1 MIDRSSR
8 RRFGQNYLTDK
19 SVIYQIVDKINP
31 GKEDSFIEIGPGQ
44 GAITGSIK
52 NSSQNLTLIEFDK
65 ENIAYLKSSLGDGI
79 KIYEEDVLKI
89 DLSFIKNNDRVIG
102 NLPYNI
108 ASQII
113 LRFLELNTKIFDMHF
128 MVQKEMAEVLTSS
141 PGNKSWNKFAVKV
154 AFFYETE
161 ILLDISPEA
170 FDIKP
175 KVDSSLVR
183 FKPINSQAFEI
194 KKLFQI
200 IDLSFQSKRKTIFNN
215 LKKHNINWEKLKFDK
230 NLRAEQLSLEDF
242 LEIYSSKSLKDQDY
256 LNKYVLKVHG
266 AMKTGL
272 LHSKILTTIRD
283 PRDVCASFKEF
294 MKSDFESA
302 LTAAKGMIKLVKIQ
316 NMLVIIPLVSH
327 CIQV

>member
-8 RRFGQNYLTDK
+8 RRFGQNYLRDK

-31 GKEDSFIEIGPGQ
+31 RKEDSFIEIGPGQ
-44 GAITGSIK
+44 GAITGGIK
-52 NSSQNLTLIEFDK
+52 NNSKNLTLIEVDK
-65 ENIAYLKSSLGDGI
+65 ENVAYLKNSLGNEVQI
-79 KIYEEDVLKI
+79 FEEDVLKI
-89 DLSFIKNNDRVIG
+89 DLSFIKDNDRIIG

-113 LRFLELNTKIFDMHF
+113 LRFLELNKKISDMHF

-161 ILLDISPEA
+161 ILMDISPEA

-242 LEIYSSKSLKDQDY
+242 LEIYK
-256 LNKYVLKVHG
+256 N
-266 AMKTGL
+266 A
-272 LHSKILTTIRD
+272 
-283 PRDVCASFKEF
+283 
-294 MKSDFESA
+294 
-302 LTAAKGMIKLVKIQ
+302 
-316 NMLVIIPLVSH
+316 
-327 CIQV
+327 

>member
-31 GKEDSFIEIGPGQ
+31 SKEDSFIEIGPGQ
-44 GAITGSIK
+44 GAITRSIK
-52 NSSQNLTLIEFDK
+52 NRSKNLTLIEIDR
-65 ENIAYLKSSLGDGI
+65 ENVAYLRSFLGDEI
-79 KIYEEDVLKI
+79 KIFEEDVLKI
-89 DLSFIKNNDRVIG
+89 DLSVIKNNDRVIG

-161 ILLDISPEA
+161 ILMDISPEA

-215 LKKHNINWEKLKFDK
+215 LKNHNINWEKLKFDK

-242 LEIYSSKSLKDQDY
+242 LEIYK
-256 LNKYVLKVHG
+256 N
-266 AMKTGL
+266 A
-272 LHSKILTTIRD
+272 
-283 PRDVCASFKEF
+283 
-294 MKSDFESA
+294 
-302 LTAAKGMIKLVKIQ
+302 
-316 NMLVIIPLVSH
+316 
-327 CIQV
+327 

>member
-8 RRFGQNYLTDK
+8 RRFGQNYITDK

-52 NSSQNLTLIEFDK
+52 NSSQNLSLIEIDK

-79 KIYEEDVLKI
+79 KIFEEDVLKI

-215 LKKHNINWEKLKFDK
+215 LKKHNVNWEKLKFDK

-242 LEIYSSKSLKDQDY
+242 LEIYK
-256 LNKYVLKVHG
+256 N
-266 AMKTGL
+266 A
-272 LHSKILTTIRD
+272 
-283 PRDVCASFKEF
+283 
-294 MKSDFESA
+294 
-302 LTAAKGMIKLVKIQ
+302 
-316 NMLVIIPLVSH
+316 
-327 CIQV
+327 

>member
-8 RRFGQNYLTDK
+8 RRFGQNYLRDK

-31 GKEDSFIEIGPGQ
+31 RKEDSFIEIGPGQ
-44 GAITGSIK
+44 GAITGGIK
-52 NSSQNLTLIEFDK
+52 NNSKNLTLIEVDK
-65 ENIAYLKSSLGDGI
+65 ENVAYLKNSLGNEVQI
-79 KIYEEDVLKI
+79 FEEDILKI
-89 DLSFIKNNDRVIG
+89 DLSFIENNDRIIG

-113 LRFLELNTKIFDMHF
+113 LRFLELNKKISDMHF

-161 ILLDISPEA
+161 ILMDISPEA

-194 KKLFQI
+194 QKLFQI

-215 LKKHNINWEKLKFDK
+215 LKNHNINWEKLKFDK

-242 LEIYSSKSLKDQDY
+242 LEIYK
-256 LNKYVLKVHG
+256 N
-266 AMKTGL
+266 A
-272 LHSKILTTIRD
+272 
-283 PRDVCASFKEF
+283 
-294 MKSDFESA
+294 
-302 LTAAKGMIKLVKIQ
+302 
-316 NMLVIIPLVSH
+316 
-327 CIQV
+327 

>member
-19 SVIYQIVDKINP
+19 SVIYQIVDKIDP
-31 GKEDSFIEIGPGQ
+31 RKEDSFIEIGPGQ
-44 GAITGSIK
+44 GAITGAIK
-52 NSSQNLTLIEFDK
+52 NNSKNLALVEIDK
-65 ENIAYLKSSLGDGI
+65 ENVAYLKNSLGNEI
-79 KIYEEDVLKI
+79 KIFEEDVLKI
-89 DLSFIKNNDRVIG
+89 DLGFIKNNDRIIG

-113 LRFLELNTKIFDMHF
+113 LRFLELNKKIFDMHF

-161 ILLDISPEA
+161 ILMDISPEA

-175 KVDSSLVR
+175 KVNSSLVR

-230 NLRAEQLSLEDF
+230 NLRAEQLGLEDF
-242 LEIYSSKSLKDQDY
+242 LEIYK
-256 LNKYVLKVHG
+256 N
-266 AMKTGL
+266 A
-272 LHSKILTTIRD
+272 
-283 PRDVCASFKEF
+283 
-294 MKSDFESA
+294 
-302 LTAAKGMIKLVKIQ
+302 
-316 NMLVIIPLVSH
+316 
-327 CIQV
+327 

>member
-44 GAITGSIK
+44 GAITESIK
-52 NSSQNLTLIEFDK
+52 NSSKNLTLIEIDK
-65 ENIAYLKSSLGDGI
+65 ENIAYLKSSLGNEI
-79 KIYEEDVLKI
+79 KIFEEDVLKI
-89 DLSFIKNNDRVIG
+89 DLNFIKNSDRVIG

-175 KVDSSLVR
+175 KVDSCLVR
-183 FKPINSQAFEI
+183 FKPINCQPFEI

-242 LEIYSSKSLKDQDY
+242 LEIYK
-256 LNKYVLKVHG
+256 N
-266 AMKTGL
+266 A
-272 LHSKILTTIRD
+272 
-283 PRDVCASFKEF
+283 
-294 MKSDFESA
+294 
-302 LTAAKGMIKLVKIQ
+302 
-316 NMLVIIPLVSH
+316 
-327 CIQV
+327 

>member
-52 NSSQNLTLIEFDK
+52 NSSQNLTLIEIDK

-79 KIYEEDVLKI
+79 KIFEEDVLKI

-175 KVDSSLVR
+175 KVDSCLVR
-183 FKPINSQAFEI
+183 FKPIYSQAFET

-215 LKKHNINWEKLKFDK
+215 FKKHNINWEKLKFDK

-242 LEIYSSKSLKDQDY
+242 LEIYK
-256 LNKYVLKVHG
+256 N
-266 AMKTGL
+266 A
-272 LHSKILTTIRD
+272 
-283 PRDVCASFKEF
+283 
-294 MKSDFESA
+294 
-302 LTAAKGMIKLVKIQ
+302 
-316 NMLVIIPLVSH
+316 
-327 CIQV
+327 

>member
-19 SVIYQIVDKINP
+19 SVVYQIVDKINP

-52 NSSQNLTLIEFDK
+52 NSSQNLTLIEIDK

-79 KIYEEDVLKI
+79 KIFEEDVLKI

-161 ILLDISPEA
+161 VLLDISPEA

-242 LEIYSSKSLKDQDY
+242 LEIYK
-256 LNKYVLKVHG
+256 N
-266 AMKTGL
+266 A
-272 LHSKILTTIRD
+272 
-283 PRDVCASFKEF
+283 
-294 MKSDFESA
+294 
-302 LTAAKGMIKLVKIQ
+302 
-316 NMLVIIPLVSH
+316 
-327 CIQV
+327 

>member
-52 NSSQNLTLIEFDK
+52 NSSQNLTLIEIDK

-79 KIYEEDVLKI
+79 KIFEEDVLKI

-242 LEIYSSKSLKDQDY
+242 LEIYK
-256 LNKYVLKVHG
+256 N
-266 AMKTGL
+266 A
-272 LHSKILTTIRD
+272 
-283 PRDVCASFKEF
+283 
-294 MKSDFESA
+294 
-302 LTAAKGMIKLVKIQ
+302 
-316 NMLVIIPLVSH
+316 
-327 CIQV
+327 

>member
-52 NSSQNLTLIEFDK
+52 NSSQNLTLIEIDK

-79 KIYEEDVLKI
+79 KIFEEDVLKI

-183 FKPINSQAFEI
+183 FNPINSQAFEI

-242 LEIYSSKSLKDQDY
+242 LEIYK
-256 LNKYVLKVHG
+256 N
-266 AMKTGL
+266 A
-272 LHSKILTTIRD
+272 
-283 PRDVCASFKEF
+283 
-294 MKSDFESA
+294 
-302 LTAAKGMIKLVKIQ
+302 
-316 NMLVIIPLVSH
+316 
-327 CIQV
+327 

>member
-8 RRFGQNYLTDK
+8 RRFGQNYITDK
-19 SVIYQIVDKINP
+19 SVIYQIVDKISP

-52 NSSQNLTLIEFDK
+52 NSSQNLTLIEIDK
-65 ENIAYLKSSLGDGI
+65 ENIAYLKSSLGNEL
-79 KIYEEDVLKI
+79 KIFEEDVLKI

-242 LEIYSSKSLKDQDY
+242 LEIYK
-256 LNKYVLKVHG
+256 N
-266 AMKTGL
+266 A
-272 LHSKILTTIRD
+272 
-283 PRDVCASFKEF
+283 
-294 MKSDFESA
+294 
-302 LTAAKGMIKLVKIQ
+302 
-316 NMLVIIPLVSH
+316 
-327 CIQV
+327 

>member
-52 NSSQNLTLIEFDK
+52 NSSQNLTLIEIDK
-65 ENIAYLKSSLGDGI
+65 ENIAYLKGSLGNEI
-79 KIYEEDVLKI
+79 KIFEEDVLKI

-183 FKPINSQAFEI
+183 FKPIDSQAFEI

-242 LEIYSSKSLKDQDY
+242 LEIYK
-256 LNKYVLKVHG
+256 N
-266 AMKTGL
+266 A
-272 LHSKILTTIRD
+272 
-283 PRDVCASFKEF
+283 
-294 MKSDFESA
+294 
-302 LTAAKGMIKLVKIQ
+302 
-316 NMLVIIPLVSH
+316 
-327 CIQV
+327 

>member
-19 SVIYQIVDKINP
+19 SVIYQIVDKIDP
-31 GKEDSFIEIGPGQ
+31 RKEDSFIEIGPGQ
-44 GAITGSIK
+44 GAITGAIK
-52 NSSQNLTLIEFDK
+52 NNSKNLALVEIDK
-65 ENIAYLKSSLGDGI
+65 ENVAYLKNSLGNEI
-79 KIYEEDVLKI
+79 KIFEEDVLKI
-89 DLSFIKNNDRVIG
+89 DLGFIKNNDRIIG

-113 LRFLELNTKIFDMHF
+113 LRFLELNKKIFDMHF

-161 ILLDISPEA
+161 ILMDISPEA

-175 KVDSSLVR
+175 KVNSSLVR

-242 LEIYSSKSLKDQDY
+242 LEIYK
-256 LNKYVLKVHG
+256 N
-266 AMKTGL
+266 A
-272 LHSKILTTIRD
+272 
-283 PRDVCASFKEF
+283 
-294 MKSDFESA
+294 
-302 LTAAKGMIKLVKIQ
+302 
-316 NMLVIIPLVSH
+316 
-327 CIQV
+327 

>member
-8 RRFGQNYLTDK
+8 RRFGQNYLRDK

-31 GKEDSFIEIGPGQ
+31 RKEDSFIEIGPGQ
-44 GAITGSIK
+44 GAITGGIK
-52 NSSQNLTLIEFDK
+52 NNSKNLTLIEVDK
-65 ENIAYLKSSLGDGI
+65 ENVAYLKNSLGNEVQI
-79 KIYEEDVLKI
+79 FEEDVLKI
-89 DLSFIKNNDRVIG
+89 DLSFIKNNDRIIG

-113 LRFLELNTKIFDMHF
+113 LRFLELNKKISDMHF

-161 ILLDISPEA
+161 ILMDISPEA

-175 KVDSSLVR
+175 KVNSSLVR

-215 LKKHNINWEKLKFDK
+215 LKNHNINWEKLKFDK
-230 NLRAEQLSLEDF
+230 NLRAEQLSLENF
-242 LEIYSSKSLKDQDY
+242 LEIYK
-256 LNKYVLKVHG
+256 N
-266 AMKTGL
+266 A
-272 LHSKILTTIRD
+272 
-283 PRDVCASFKEF
+283 
-294 MKSDFESA
+294 
-302 LTAAKGMIKLVKIQ
+302 
-316 NMLVIIPLVSH
+316 
-327 CIQV
+327 

>member
-8 RRFGQNYLTDK
+8 RRFGQNYLRDK

-31 GKEDSFIEIGPGQ
+31 RKEDSFIEIGPGQ
-44 GAITGSIK
+44 GAITEGIK
-52 NSSQNLTLIEFDK
+52 NNSKNLTLIEIDK
-65 ENIAYLKSSLGDGI
+65 ENVAYLKNSLGNEI
-79 KIYEEDVLKI
+79 EIFEEDILKI
-89 DLSFIKNNDRVIG
+89 DLSFIKNNDRIVG

-113 LRFLELNTKIFDMHF
+113 LRFLELNKKISDMHF

-161 ILLDISPEA
+161 ILMDISPEA

-175 KVDSSLVR
+175 KVNSSLVR

-215 LKKHNINWEKLKFDK
+215 LKNHNINWEKLKFDK
-230 NLRAEQLSLEDF
+230 NLRAEQLSLENF
-242 LEIYSSKSLKDQDY
+242 LEIYK
-256 LNKYVLKVHG
+256 N
-266 AMKTGL
+266 A
-272 LHSKILTTIRD
+272 
-283 PRDVCASFKEF
+283 
-294 MKSDFESA
+294 
-302 LTAAKGMIKLVKIQ
+302 
-316 NMLVIIPLVSH
+316 
-327 CIQV
+327 

>member
-52 NSSQNLTLIEFDK
+52 NSSQNLTLIEIDK

-79 KIYEEDVLKI
+79 KIFEEDVLKI

-141 PGNKSWNKFAVKV
+141 PGKKSWNKFAVKV

-242 LEIYSSKSLKDQDY
+242 LEIYK
-256 LNKYVLKVHG
+256 N
-266 AMKTGL
+266 A
-272 LHSKILTTIRD
+272 
-283 PRDVCASFKEF
+283 
-294 MKSDFESA
+294 
-302 LTAAKGMIKLVKIQ
+302 
-316 NMLVIIPLVSH
+316 
-327 CIQV
+327 

>member
-8 RRFGQNYLTDK
+8 RRFGQNYLRDK

-31 GKEDSFIEIGPGQ
+31 RKEDSFIEIGPGQ
-44 GAITGSIK
+44 GAITRGIK
-52 NSSQNLTLIEFDK
+52 NNSKNLTLIEIDK
-65 ENIAYLKSSLGDGI
+65 ENVAYLKNSLGNEI
-79 KIYEEDVLKI
+79 KIFEEDVLKI
-89 DLSFIKNNDRVIG
+89 DLSFIKNNDRIIG

-108 ASQII
+108 AAQII
-113 LRFLELNTKIFDMHF
+113 LRFLELNKKISDMHF

-161 ILLDISPEA
+161 VLMDISPEA

-242 LEIYSSKSLKDQDY
+242 LEIYK
-256 LNKYVLKVHG
+256 N
-266 AMKTGL
+266 A
-272 LHSKILTTIRD
+272 
-283 PRDVCASFKEF
+283 
-294 MKSDFESA
+294 
-302 LTAAKGMIKLVKIQ
+302 
-316 NMLVIIPLVSH
+316 
-327 CIQV
+327 

>member
-52 NSSQNLTLIEFDK
+52 NSSQNLTLIEIDK

-79 KIYEEDVLKI
+79 KIFEEDVLKI

-128 MVQKEMAEVLTSS
+128 MVQKEMADVLTSS

-242 LEIYSSKSLKDQDY
+242 LEIYK
-256 LNKYVLKVHG
+256 N
-266 AMKTGL
+266 A
-272 LHSKILTTIRD
+272 
-283 PRDVCASFKEF
+283 
-294 MKSDFESA
+294 
-302 LTAAKGMIKLVKIQ
+302 
-316 NMLVIIPLVSH
+316 
-327 CIQV
+327 

>member
-8 RRFGQNYLTDK
+8 RRFGQNYLIDK

-52 NSSQNLTLIEFDK
+52 NNSKNLTLIEIDK
-65 ENIAYLKSSLGDGI
+65 DNIAYLKKSFGSEI
-79 KIYEEDVLKI
+79 KIFEDDVLKI
-89 DLSFIKNNDRVIG
+89 DLSFIKNNDRIIG

-113 LRFLELNTKIFDMHF
+113 LRFLELNKKISDMHF

-161 ILLDISPEA
+161 ILMDISPEA

-200 IDLSFQSKRKTIFNN
+200 IDLSFRSKRKTIFNN
-215 LKKHNINWEKLKFDK
+215 LKKYNINWEKLKFDK
-230 NLRAEQLSLEDF
+230 NLRAEQLGLEDF
-242 LEIYSSKSLKDQDY
+242 LEIYK
-256 LNKYVLKVHG
+256 N
-266 AMKTGL
+266 A
-272 LHSKILTTIRD
+272 
-283 PRDVCASFKEF
+283 
-294 MKSDFESA
+294 
-302 LTAAKGMIKLVKIQ
+302 
-316 NMLVIIPLVSH
+316 
-327 CIQV
+327 

>member
-52 NSSQNLTLIEFDK
+52 NSSQNLTLIEIDK

-79 KIYEEDVLKI
+79 KIFEEDVLKI

-170 FDIKP
+170 YDIKP
-175 KVDSSLVR
+175 KVNSSLVR

-242 LEIYSSKSLKDQDY
+242 LEIYK
-256 LNKYVLKVHG
+256 N
-266 AMKTGL
+266 A
-272 LHSKILTTIRD
+272 
-283 PRDVCASFKEF
+283 
-294 MKSDFESA
+294 
-302 LTAAKGMIKLVKIQ
+302 
-316 NMLVIIPLVSH
+316 
-327 CIQV
+327 

>member
-31 GKEDSFIEIGPGQ
+31 SKEDSFIEIGPGQ
-44 GAITGSIK
+44 GAITRSIK
-52 NSSQNLTLIEFDK
+52 NRSKNLTLIEIDK
-65 ENIAYLKSSLGDGI
+65 ENVAYLRSFLGDEI
-79 KIYEEDVLKI
+79 KIFEEDVLKI
-89 DLSFIKNNDRVIG
+89 DLSVIKNNDRVIG

-161 ILLDISPEA
+161 ILMDISPEA

-175 KVDSSLVR
+175 KVNSSLVR
-183 FKPINSQAFEI
+183 FKPINSKAFEI

-242 LEIYSSKSLKDQDY
+242 LEIYK
-256 LNKYVLKVHG
+256 NV
-266 AMKTGL
+266 
-272 LHSKILTTIRD
+272 
-283 PRDVCASFKEF
+283 
-294 MKSDFESA
+294 
-302 LTAAKGMIKLVKIQ
+302 
-316 NMLVIIPLVSH
+316 
-327 CIQV
+327 

>member
-8 RRFGQNYLTDK
+8 RRFGQNYLRDK

-31 GKEDSFIEIGPGQ
+31 RKEDSFIEIGPGQ
-44 GAITGSIK
+44 GAITGGIK
-52 NSSQNLTLIEFDK
+52 NNSKNLTLIEVDK
-65 ENIAYLKSSLGDGI
+65 ENVAYLKNSLGNEVQI
-79 KIYEEDVLKI
+79 FEEDVLKI
-89 DLSFIKNNDRVIG
+89 DLSFIENNDRIIG

-113 LRFLELNTKIFDMHF
+113 LRFLELNKKISDMHF

-161 ILLDISPEA
+161 ILMDISPEA

-194 KKLFQI
+194 NKLFQI

-215 LKKHNINWEKLKFDK
+215 LKKHNINWEELKFDK
-230 NLRAEQLSLEDF
+230 NLRAEQLSLENF
-242 LEIYSSKSLKDQDY
+242 LEIYK
-256 LNKYVLKVHG
+256 N
-266 AMKTGL
+266 A
-272 LHSKILTTIRD
+272 
-283 PRDVCASFKEF
+283 
-294 MKSDFESA
+294 
-302 LTAAKGMIKLVKIQ
+302 
-316 NMLVIIPLVSH
+316 
-327 CIQV
+327 

>member
-1 MIDRSSR
+1 MTDRSSR
-8 RRFGQNYLTDK
+8 RRFGQNYLIDK
-19 SVIYQIVDKINP
+19 SVIFQIVDKINP
-31 GKEDSFIEIGPGQ
+31 RIEDDFIEIGPGQ
-44 GAITGSIK
+44 GAITKSIK
-52 NSSQNLTLIEFDK
+52 NNSRNLTLIEIDR
-65 ENIAYLKSSLGDGI
+65 ENVAYLKSSLGNEI
-79 KIYEEDVLKI
+79 KIFEEDILKI

-113 LRFLELNTKIFDMHF
+113 IRFLELNKKIFDMHF
-128 MVQKEMAEVLTSS
+128 MIQKEMAEVITSS

-161 ILLDISPEA
+161 ILMDISPNA

-242 LEIYSSKSLKDQDY
+242 LEIYK
-256 LNKYVLKVHG
+256 N
-266 AMKTGL
+266 A
-272 LHSKILTTIRD
+272 
-283 PRDVCASFKEF
+283 
-294 MKSDFESA
+294 
-302 LTAAKGMIKLVKIQ
+302 
-316 NMLVIIPLVSH
+316 
-327 CIQV
+327 

>member
-8 RRFGQNYLTDK
+8 RRFGQNYLRDK

-31 GKEDSFIEIGPGQ
+31 GKEDNFIEIGPGQ
-44 GAITGSIK
+44 GAITEGIK
-52 NSSQNLTLIEFDK
+52 NNSKNLTLIEIDR
-65 ENIAYLKSSLGDGI
+65 ENVAYLKNSLGNEI
-79 KIYEEDVLKI
+79 EIFEEDVLKI
-89 DLSFIKNNDRVIG
+89 DLSFIKNNDRIVG

-113 LRFLELNTKIFDMHF
+113 LRFLELNRKISDMHF

-161 ILLDISPEA
+161 ILMDISPEA

-194 KKLFQI
+194 QKLFQI

-215 LKKHNINWEKLKFDK
+215 LKNHNINWEKLKFDK

-242 LEIYSSKSLKDQDY
+242 LEIYK
-256 LNKYVLKVHG
+256 NV
-266 AMKTGL
+266 
-272 LHSKILTTIRD
+272 
-283 PRDVCASFKEF
+283 
-294 MKSDFESA
+294 
-302 LTAAKGMIKLVKIQ
+302 
-316 NMLVIIPLVSH
+316 
-327 CIQV
+327 

>member
-8 RRFGQNYLTDK
+8 RRFGQNYLRDK

-44 GAITGSIK
+44 GAITGGIK
-52 NSSQNLTLIEFDK
+52 SNSKNLTLIEIDK
-65 ENIAYLKSSLGDGI
+65 ENVAYLKKSLGNEI
-79 KIYEEDVLKI
+79 EIFEEDVLKI
-89 DLSFIKNNDRVIG
+89 DLSFIKNNDRIVG

-113 LRFLELNTKIFDMHF
+113 LRFLELNNKISDMHF
-128 MVQKEMAEVLTSS
+128 MIQKEMAEVLTSS

-161 ILLDISPEA
+161 ILMDISPEA

-183 FKPINSQAFEI
+183 FKPTINNQDFEI

-242 LEIYSSKSLKDQDY
+242 LEIYK
-256 LNKYVLKVHG
+256 N
-266 AMKTGL
+266 A
-272 LHSKILTTIRD
+272 
-283 PRDVCASFKEF
+283 
-294 MKSDFESA
+294 
-302 LTAAKGMIKLVKIQ
+302 
-316 NMLVIIPLVSH
+316 
-327 CIQV
+327 

>member
-8 RRFGQNYLTDK
+8 RRFGQNYLSDK

-31 GKEDSFIEIGPGQ
+31 AKEDSFIEIGPGR
-44 GAITGSIK
+44 GAITKGIK
-52 NSSQNLTLIEFDK
+52 NNSKNLTLIEIDRK
-65 ENIAYLKSSLGDGI
+65 NVAYLKNSLGNEI
-79 KIYEEDVLKI
+79 EIFEEDVLKI
-89 DLSFIKNNDRVIG
+89 DLGFIKNNDRIVG

-113 LRFLELNTKIFDMHF
+113 LRFLELNNKIFDMHF

-161 ILLDISPEA
+161 ILMDISPEA

-215 LKKHNINWEKLKFDK
+215 LKNHNINWEKLKFDK

-242 LEIYSSKSLKDQDY
+242 LEIYK
-256 LNKYVLKVHG
+256 N
-266 AMKTGL
+266 A
-272 LHSKILTTIRD
+272 
-283 PRDVCASFKEF
+283 
-294 MKSDFESA
+294 
-302 LTAAKGMIKLVKIQ
+302 
-316 NMLVIIPLVSH
+316 
-327 CIQV
+327 

>member
-52 NSSQNLTLIEFDK
+52 NSSQNLTLIEIDK

-215 LKKHNINWEKLKFDK
+215 LKKHNINWEKLKFEK

-242 LEIYSSKSLKDQDY
+242 LEIYK
-256 LNKYVLKVHG
+256 N
-266 AMKTGL
+266 A
-272 LHSKILTTIRD
+272 
-283 PRDVCASFKEF
+283 
-294 MKSDFESA
+294 
-302 LTAAKGMIKLVKIQ
+302 
-316 NMLVIIPLVSH
+316 
-327 CIQV
+327 

>member
-8 RRFGQNYLTDK
+8 RRFGQNYLRDK

-31 GKEDSFIEIGPGQ
+31 RKEDSFIEIGPGQ
-44 GAITGSIK
+44 GAITEGIK
-52 NSSQNLTLIEFDK
+52 NNSKNLTLIEIDR
-65 ENIAYLKSSLGDGI
+65 ENVAYLKKSLGNEI
-79 KIYEEDVLKI
+79 KIFEEDVLKI
-89 DLSFIKNNDRVIG
+89 DLSFIKNNDRIVG
-102 NLPYNI
+102 NLPYNV

-113 LRFLELNTKIFDMHF
+113 LRFLELNKKISDMHF

-161 ILLDISPEA
+161 ILMDISPEA

-242 LEIYSSKSLKDQDY
+242 LEIYK
-256 LNKYVLKVHG
+256 N
-266 AMKTGL
+266 A
-272 LHSKILTTIRD
+272 
-283 PRDVCASFKEF
+283 
-294 MKSDFESA
+294 
-302 LTAAKGMIKLVKIQ
+302 
-316 NMLVIIPLVSH
+316 
-327 CIQV
+327 

>member
-44 GAITGSIK
+44 GAITESIK
-52 NSSQNLTLIEFDK
+52 NSSQNLTLIEIDK

-242 LEIYSSKSLKDQDY
+242 LEIYK
-256 LNKYVLKVHG
+256 N
-266 AMKTGL
+266 A
-272 LHSKILTTIRD
+272 
-283 PRDVCASFKEF
+283 
-294 MKSDFESA
+294 
-302 LTAAKGMIKLVKIQ
+302 
-316 NMLVIIPLVSH
+316 
-327 CIQV
+327 